1 MKALVGAFNQ
11 EKALVRAFSVI
22 VKTDCETDGAL
33 HSTSNYGS
41 MARSTGTPV
50 RMTST
55 RQEDVTRG
63 DAEDDAVTT
72 EAESVTLTSILP
84 SVWREKM
91 LFTSS
96 NT

>member
-1 MKALVGAFNQ
+1 
-11 EKALVRAFSVI
+11 
-22 VKTDCETDGAL
+22 
-33 HSTSNYGS
+33 
-41 MARSTGTPV
+41 MARSTGTHV

-55 RQEDVTRG
+55 RQEDVSRG
-63 DAEDDAVTT
+63 DAEEDAVTT

-84 SVWREKM
+84 SVWREKI

>member
-1 MKALVGAFNQ
+1 M
-11 EKALVRAFSVI
+11 I

-63 DAEDDAVTT
+63 DAEDEAVTT
-72 EAESVTLTSILP
+72 EAESETLTSILP